1 MISTSNVNDI
11 IGADVVD
18 PENDKVGKVGQVYLD
33 SDTNEPTW
41 VSVKTGLFGMS
52 ETLVPVDD
60 ATWADGV
67 LRVNVDKQQV
77 KDAPRVEA
85 DQELSPEE
93 QDRLYEF
100 YHRGASGGGYGST
113 TGDFTETGSG
123 ATYSD
128 STSGGTLGS
137 TDAGYSDTTTGG
149 GIGGAAT
156 GGAAT
161 GGATYSEATGRS
173 DIDTGSNRN
182 EFEGGTDR
190 TDFDGDVNRQAD
202 RGYGND
208 VSGPE
213 TDDAMTRSEERLNVG
228 KERVQTGKARLRK
241 YVVQEQ
247 QNVTVPVEREEVRLE
262 REPITDANVG
272 AATSGKNLSDE
283 EHEVTLS
290 EERVSVNKETVPVE
304 RVRLGTEK
312 VTENENVS
320 ETVGKEQIDFEGDG
334 DATRGRGV

>member
-1 MISTSNVNDI
+1 MISSSNVNDI
-11 IGADVVD
+11 IGAEVVD
-18 PENDKVGKVGQVYLD
+18 PDNDKVGKVGQVYLD

-60 ATWADGV
+60 ATWTDGV

-100 YHRGASGGGYGST
+100 YHRGGSAGGYGST
-113 TGDFTETGSG
+113 TGDFGGTGG
-123 ATYSD
+123 AT
-128 STSGGTLGS
+128 
-137 TDAGYSDTTTGG
+137 YSDTTTGG
-149 GIGGAAT
+149 SVGST
-156 GGAAT
+156 GGAGFNDT
-161 GGATYSEATGRS
+161 TSGR
-173 DIDTGSNRN
+173 N
-182 EFEGGTDR
+182 
-190 TDFDGDVNRQAD
+190 DFASGDVNTQAD

-241 YVVQEQ
+241 YVTTEN
-247 QNVTVPVEREEVRLE
+247 QNVTVPVQKEQVRLE
-262 REPITDANVG
+262 REPITDGNVG
-272 AATSGKNLSDE
+272 AATSGKDLSDE

-290 EERVSVNKETVPVE
+290 EERVTVNKETVPVE
-304 RVRLGTEK
+304 RVRLGTET
-312 VTENENVS
+312 VTENQNVS
-320 ETVGKEQIDFEGDG
+320 EDVRKEQIDFDGEGG
-334 DATRGRGV
+334 ATR

>member
-11 IGADVVD
+11 IGAEVVD
-18 PENDKVGKVGQVYLD
+18 PDNDKVGKVGQVYLD

-41 VSVKTGLFGMS
+41 VSVKTGLFGLS
-52 ETLVPVDD
+52 ETLVPIDD
-60 ATWADGV
+60 ASYTDGV
-67 LRVNVDKQQV
+67 LRLNVDKARV

-93 QDRLYEF
+93 QDRLYEY
-100 YHRGASGGGYGST
+100 YHRGGTSGGYGST
-113 TGDFTETGSG
+113 TGDFTEPGSG

-128 STSGGTLGS
+128 TTTGGSLGS
-137 TDAGYSDTTTGG
+137 TDGAGYSDTTTGG
-149 GIGGAAT
+149 GIGGATT
-156 GGAAT
+156 GGADL
-161 GGATYSEATGRS
+161 S
-173 DIDTGSNRN
+173 
-182 EFEGGTDR
+182 
-190 TDFDGDVNRQAD
+190 DVNRQAD

-247 QNVTVPVEREEVRLE
+247 QNVTVPTQREEVRLE

-272 AATSGKNLSDE
+272 AATDGPALSDE

-290 EERVSVNKETVPVE
+290 EERVTVQKDTVPVE
-304 RVRLGTEK
+304 RVRLGTET
-312 VTENENVS
+312 VTENQQVS

-334 DATRGRGV
+334 KTTRGTDSNR

>member
-18 PENDKVGKVGQVYLD
+18 PDNDKVGKVGQVYLD

-41 VSVKTGLFGMS
+41 ISVKTGLFGMS
-52 ETLVPVDD
+52 ETLVPIDD
-60 ATWADGV
+60 ATWTDGV
-67 LRVNVDKQQV
+67 LRLNVDKQQV

-93 QDRLYEF
+93 QDRLYEY
-100 YHRGASGGGYGST
+100 YHRGGTTGGYGST
-113 TGDFTETGSG
+113 TGDFTEAGSG

-149 GIGGAAT
+149 GIGGAA
-156 GGAAT
+156 A

-173 DIDTGSNRN
+173 DLDTDS
-182 EFEGGTDR
+182 DR
-190 TDFDGDVNRQAD
+190 RGLADTDVNRQAD

-213 TDDAMTRSEERLNVG
+213 TDDAMTRSEQRLNVD

-241 YVVQEQ
+241 YVVEEQ
-247 QNVTVPVEREEVRLE
+247 QNVSVPVQREEVRLE
-262 REPITDANVG
+262 REPITDGNVG
-272 AATSGKNLSDE
+272 AATSGKDLSDE

-290 EERVSVNKETVPVE
+290 EERVTVNKETVPVE
-304 RVRLGTEK
+304 RVRLGTETH
-312 VTENENVS
+312 TENQQVS

-334 DATRGRGV
+334 DTTRGRGV

>member
-1 MISTSNVNDI
+1 MISSSNVNDI
-11 IGADVVD
+11 IGAEVVD
-18 PENDKVGKVGQVYLD
+18 PDNDKVGKVGQVYLD

-60 ATWADGV
+60 ATWTDGV

-100 YHRGASGGGYGST
+100 YHRGGSGYGST
-113 TGDFTETGSG
+113 TGDFGGTGG
-123 ATYSD
+123 AT
-128 STSGGTLGS
+128 
-137 TDAGYSDTTTGG
+137 YSDTTTGG
-149 GIGGAAT
+149 SVGST
-156 GGAAT
+156 GGAGFNDT
-161 GGATYSEATGRS
+161 TSGRNDLAS
-173 DIDTGSNRN
+173 
-182 EFEGGTDR
+182 
-190 TDFDGDVNRQAD
+190 GDVNTQAD

-241 YVVQEQ
+241 YITTEN
-247 QNVTVPVEREEVRLE
+247 QNVSVPVQKEQVRLE
-262 REPITDANVG
+262 REPITDGNVG
-272 AATSGKNLSDE
+272 AATSGKDLSDE

-290 EERVSVNKETVPVE
+290 EERVTVNKETVPVE
-304 RVRLGTEK
+304 RVRLGTET
-312 VTENENVS
+312 VTENQNVS
-320 ETVGKEQIDFEGDG
+320 EDVRKEQIDFDGEGG
-334 DATRGRGV
+334 ATR